1 MTTVYVD
8 PQTVHNPSAGGK
20 PPATWGDTVR
30 DDIVS
35 LAKPPMVKVS
45 RSSTQS
51 IANATLTAV
60 QFDTEAWDTD
70 AFHSTIS
77 NTSRITIPSGFSGR
91 YLVMG
96 QIIFDANATGRRA
109 AYLLLNGATYLAA
122 VNAVPTGAEVSLNLS
137 AEASAV
143 AGEYL
148 ELAVW
153 QDSGAALNVQSGLNG
168 FSARLV
174 SWT

>member
-8 PQTVHNPSAGGK
+8 PQTIHNPAAGGK

-51 IANATLTAV
+51 ISDSTLTAV
-60 QFDTEAWDTD
+60 QWDTEAWDTD

-77 NTSRITIPSGFSGR
+77 NTSRITVPTGFGGR
-91 YLVMG
+91 YLLIG
-96 QIIFDANATGRRA
+96 QITFDANATGRRV
-109 AYLLLNGATYLAA
+109 AYIMLSGVTYCAG
-122 VNAVPTGAEVSLNLS
+122 VNTVPTGAEVVMNLT

-143 AGEYL
+143 AGDFF
-148 ELAVW
+148 ELVVW
-153 QDSGAALNVQSGLNG
+153 QNSGGALNVQSALNG
-168 FSARLV
+168 LSARLV
-174 SWT
+174 SW